1 MAITNEQILNWL
13 QANPNA
19 TDAQIA
25 QTAATAGVSAQ
36 QLAQVTGLSADQ
48 INARAT
54 AANPSLQLP
63 AYVPPAAAPAPVTN
77 TWNYDEYINAL
88 RTGGNLGEQAQ
99 RLATQDP
106 TLAANASGL
115 FNEMLGQQ
123 TSGLSPSWYQGN
135 TASTQ
140 AATADFALRLAEN
153 GISSLSELGTYT
165 IPGDGDIP
173 AQEIIINKVT
183 GQPLPRPELLGRGT
197 RGLDLNYNLVF
208 NDQGQATPYTS
219 NRESSWMGFRENTLK
234 PAAALAAA
242 AYGAS
247 LLGGAGA
254 AGAAGGAGAAGTGV
268 TGMGLGTG
276 ISAGAG
282 GLGLSTTGAA
292 GLGINAG
299 TGLTGTGILSGSTLG
314 TGLLG
319 AGTAG
324 LAGLTGTG
332 VLSGSTL
339 GTELLGT
346 TGTGALTNTGIL
358 TGSSLGTELLGTGAG
373 TAATVGGVGGNV
385 GANLGAGA
393 LDTGISAGL
402 GGGGGVSTTTGADIL
417 GGGGSG
423 LTSGQIANLV
433 RAGLG
438 LATTAGAAR
447 AITGGSSGGGGPTVS
462 PTQGVPAYSNDYFNS
477 LQQYYNSYMPNQP
490 RDVVSPLQSWY
501 AGSGMSTGTQGMM
514 PSSQGGVTAPQAAQS
529 TQPAAI
535 NAAMGAGMFS
545 APASNDLGNT
555 MGTPMTAATPSNFLA
570 KFMPGTQQNSPD
582 YTTAQAQITKNP
594 EVVKA
599 IEDIYKLDPNHQLFT
614 GTAGDLRPHINRL
627 SSEMDRIGKPAALR
641 NFYSEQQNL
650 IGFGGDNWFD
660 GQNMGNPQW
669 AELQRKK
676 MSQTPIANEQD
687 WLKMAKRTVG
697 DRPVENILR
706 DPTSK
711 LGVGIIMNERTNR
724 PDTLGY
730 FDRNGQLLR
739 SSTFNK
745 EDIYK
750 NLEEFGFDLSN
761 VGALGK
767 VLTSKG
773 VGNDLTNVTADLSE
787 TATPE
792 WVDKQINHLGW
803 QNRMAGSAGMFPSD
817 TATQTRTQQIRQT
830 HEMAKRLLSQRK

>member
-1 MAITNEQILNWL
+1 L
-13 QANPNA
+13 
-19 TDAQIA
+19 
-25 QTAATAGVSAQ
+25 
-36 QLAQVTGLSADQ
+36 
-48 INARAT
+48 
-54 AANPSLQLP
+54 
-63 AYVPPAAAPAPVTN
+63 
-77 TWNYDEYINAL
+77 
-88 RTGGNLGEQAQ
+88 
-99 RLATQDP
+99 
-106 TLAANASGL
+106 
-115 FNEMLGQQ
+115 
-123 TSGLSPSWYQGN
+123 TS
-135 TASTQ
+135 
-140 AATADFALRLAEN
+140 
-153 GISSLSELGTYT
+153 
-165 IPGDGDIP
+165 
-173 AQEIIINKVT
+173 
-183 GQPLPRPELLGRGT
+183 
-197 RGLDLNYNLVF
+197 
-208 NDQGQATPYTS
+208 
-219 NRESSWMGFRENTLK
+219 
-234 PAAALAAA
+234 
-242 AYGAS
+242 
-247 LLGGAGA
+247 
-254 AGAAGGAGAAGTGV
+254 
-268 TGMGLGTG
+268 
-276 ISAGAG
+276 
-282 GLGLSTTGAA
+282 
-292 GLGINAG
+292 
-299 TGLTGTGILSGSTLG
+299 TGILSGSTLG

-447 AITGGSSGGGGPTVS
+447 AITGGSSGGGGGGSTVS
-462 PTQGVPAYSNDYFNS
+462 PTQGVPAYNNDYFNS

-514 PSSQGGVTAPQAAQS
+514 PSSQGGSTAPQASQS
-529 TQPAAI
+529 TQPATVS
-535 NAAMGAGMFS
+535 AAMGTGMFS

-555 MGTPMTAATPSNFLA
+555 MGTPMAATTPSNFIA
-570 KFMPGTQQNSPD
+570 KYMPGIQQNSPD
-582 YTTAQAQITKNP
+582 FNQVNNALTKNP
-594 EVVKA
+594 EIA
-599 IEDIYKLDPNHQLFT
+599 SAFEDIARLNPNTSQFQDPSGNVMRGQVQK
-614 GTAGDLRPHINRL
+614 L
-627 SSEMDRIGKPAALR
+627 SSEMDRIGKPLALR
-641 NFYSEQQNL
+641 NFYEEQQNY
-650 IGFGGDNWFD
+650 IGMDSGDWFGSH
-660 GQNMGNPQW
+660 NMGNPQW

-773 VGNDLTNVTADLSE
+773 VGDDLSNVSSDLSE
-787 TATPE
+787 IAKPE
-792 WVDKQINHLGW
+792 WVDKQIRQRGL
-803 QNRMAGSAGMFPSD
+803 QDSIAASAGMPVAD
-817 TATQTRTQQIRQT
+817 NATQSRIQQIRQT